1 MSGRSRTEISAWRWA
16 LSAAAWLLPVT
27 GGLLPASGCGFHW
40 VTGDGRVGEVSV
52 CDGSGCDTEFLSAT
66 EAITLR
72 IAVDDAPFGTRIASH
87 WYYIEPPLTR
97 VLMRERIADVDHP
110 QWVVHRMEPPRVGH
124 WKPGTYLVEVTLR
137 DRIVTRKTF
146 RIAPVPAPV
155 PVAAPAGQPMSTP
168 GMKDILDDDF

>member
-1 MSGRSRTEISAWRWA
+1 MSGRSLTEISGWRWA
-16 LSAAAWLLPVT
+16 LSTAAWLLPLA
-27 GGLLPASGCGFHW
+27 GGMLPAAGCGFHW

-52 CDGSGCDTEFLSAT
+52 CDATRCDTEYLSAT

-72 IAVDDAPFGTRIASH
+72 VAVDDAPFGTRIASH
-87 WYYIEPPLTR
+87 WYYVEPPLTR
-97 VLMRERIADVDHP
+97 VLMRERIADVDHA
-110 QWVVHRMEPPRVGH
+110 QWVLHRMEPPRIGH

-137 DRIVTRKTF
+137 DRVVSRKTF

-155 PVAAPAGQPMSTP
+155 PVAEPAGPPMSTP